1 MRLNFSGLDT
11 GGWSFLSLFCPRL
24 VVELGMGD
32 GTLLETLAKHDRNS
46 IYIGIELD
54 KEQCIQARSKIALSN
69 VSIVNSSFEDLVPTF
84 QDESIDQFIAV
95 LPDPAFIDQK
105 KEEQWKPFY
114 KSLYY
119 KLKKQGRFRL
129 VTELT
134 DELLQ
139 PVSDDQYLAW
149 ADWLKSCFISLGFT
163 LAGQQKGAPRQYL
176 SRCIKQ
182 FKADPQRI
190 RMITLDLLKQ

>member
-1 MRLNFSGLDT
+1 
-11 GGWSFLSLFCPRL
+11 
-24 VVELGMGD
+24 MGD
-32 GTLLETLAKHDRNS
+32 GTLIETLAKRDRNS

-54 KEQCIQARSKIALSN
+54 NEQCIQARSRITLSN
-69 VSIVNSSFEDLVPTF
+69 VIIMNRSFADLVPTF

-95 LPDPAFIDQK
+95 LPDPAFIDEK
-105 KEEQWKPFY
+105 RKEQWKPFY
-114 KSLYY
+114 NSVYY
-119 KLKKQGRFRL
+119 KLKKGGRLQL

-139 PVSDDQYLAW
+139 PISDDRYSGW
-149 ADWLKSCFISLGFT
+149 ADWLRSCFISLGFT
-163 LAGQQKGAPRQYL
+163 LAGQQEGAPRQYV

-182 FKADPQRI
+182 FGGDPERI

>member
-1 MRLNFSGLDT
+1 ME
-11 GGWSFLSLFCPRL
+11 LSLLFCPRL

-32 GTLLETLAKHDRNS
+32 GTLLETLAKRDRNS

-54 KEQCIQARSKIALSN
+54 NEQCARARSKITLSN
-69 VSIVNSSFEDLVPTF
+69 VIIKNRSFEDIVPTF
-84 QDESIDQFIAV
+84 LDESIDQFIAV
-95 LPDPAFIDQK
+95 LPDPSYIDQK
-105 KEEQWKPFY
+105 NEERWKPFY
-114 KSLYY
+114 KSVYY
-119 KLKKQGRFRL
+119 KLKKDGRLQL

-139 PVSDDQYLAW
+139 PVSDDQYSAW

-163 LAGQQKGAPRQYL
+163 LAGQHEGAPRQYL
-176 SRCIKQ
+176 SRCITQ
-182 FKADPQRI
+182 FSGDPKRI

>member
-1 MRLNFSGLDT
+1 ME
-11 GGWSFLSLFCPRL
+11 LSLLFYPRL
-24 VVELGMGD
+24 VVELGIGD
-32 GTLLETLAKHDRNS
+32 GTLLETLAKRDRNS

-54 KEQCIQARSKIALSN
+54 NEQCVHARSKIALSN
-69 VSIVNSSFEDLVPTF
+69 VIIVNSSFEDLVPTF

-139 PVSDDQYLAW
+139 PVSDDRYSAW

-163 LAGQQKGAPRQYL
+163 LAGQQEGAPRQYL

-182 FKADPQRI
+182 FRADPERI

>member
-1 MRLNFSGLDT
+1 MELT
-11 GGWSFLSLFCPRL
+11 LFFYPRL

-32 GTLLETLAKHDRNS
+32 GTLLETLAKRDRNS

-54 KEQCIQARSKIALSN
+54 NEQCIQARSRIALSN
-69 VSIVNSSFEDLVPTF
+69 VIIVNSSFEDLVPTF

-95 LPDPAFIDQK
+95 LPDPALIDQQ
-105 KEEQWKPFY
+105 KEERWRPFY
-114 KSLYY
+114 KSLYD

-134 DELLQ
+134 DDLLQ
-139 PVSDDQYLAW
+139 PVSDDRYLAW

-163 LAGQQKGAPRQYL
+163 LASQQEGAPRQYL

-182 FKADPQRI
+182 FGADPQRI
-190 RMITLDLLKQ
+190 RMITLDLLKH

>member
-1 MRLNFSGLDT
+1 MRLSFSRLNI
-11 GGWSFLSLFCPRL
+11 GGWSFLSFFYPRL
-24 VVELGMGD
+24 VVELGIGD
-32 GTLLETLAKHDRNS
+32 GTLLETLAKRDRNS

-54 KEQCIQARSKIALSN
+54 NEQCVQARSKIALSN
-69 VSIVNSSFEDLVPTF
+69 VIIVNSSFEDLVPTF

-105 KEEQWKPFY
+105 KEERWKPFY

-139 PVSDDQYLAW
+139 PVSDDRYLAW

-163 LAGQQKGAPRQYL
+163 LAGQQEGAPRQYL

-182 FKADPQRI
+182 FRADPERI